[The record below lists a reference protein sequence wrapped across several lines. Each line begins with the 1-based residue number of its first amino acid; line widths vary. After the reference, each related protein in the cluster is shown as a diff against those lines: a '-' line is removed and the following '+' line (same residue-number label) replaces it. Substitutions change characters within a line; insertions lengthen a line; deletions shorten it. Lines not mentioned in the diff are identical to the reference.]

1 MADQKHA
8 DDVKHVGDVLQ
19 SEISDEL
26 HEATGVAEHGEHVEA
41 AGPFADPTFWATIA
55 VLIFLGILVWKKIPA
70 TIAKSLDD
78 RAQKIQDELDNAR
91 LLREKA
97 QAALA
102 EAERSQAQA
111 EEDAKAIVAAAKAEA
126 KAFADTS
133 RADLKERM
141 ERREKM
147 AEERIARAE
156 AEATQAVRNTAAEAA
171 SAAAAGIL
179 RESTAKG
186 PAKKSLFETSLEDI
200 KKSLG

>member
-1 MADQKHA
+1 MAADQHSEVGVA
-8 DDVKHVGDVLQ
+8 DAHGA
-19 SEISDEL
+19 
-26 HEATGVAEHGEHVEA
+26 EATGM
-41 AGPFADPTFWATIA
+41 FADPTFWATVA
-55 VLIFLGILVWKKIPA
+55 VFTFLAILVWKKIPA
-70 TIAKSLDD
+70 TIGKSLDD

-91 LLREKA
+91 ILREKA

-111 EEDAKAIVAAAKAEA
+111 EEDAKAIVEAAKTEA
-126 KAFADTS
+126 KLFAETS

-156 AEATQAVRNTAAEAA
+156 SEATQAVRSIAADAAANAA
-171 SAAAAGIL
+171 SVVL

-186 PAKKSLFETSLEDI
+186 PAKKSLFENSLEDI
-200 KKSLG
+200 KKALS